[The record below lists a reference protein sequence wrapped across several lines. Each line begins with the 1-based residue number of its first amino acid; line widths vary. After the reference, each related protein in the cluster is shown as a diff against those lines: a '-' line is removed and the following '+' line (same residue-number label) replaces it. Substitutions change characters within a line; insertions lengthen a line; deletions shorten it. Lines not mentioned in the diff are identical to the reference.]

1 VVDAACYGRHVEPVE
16 LARLEHEN
24 MIEALALASAN
35 AEDALVRHAD
45 GVALIITGLPIR
57 LFNQVIVERDDADP
71 DAVAAAV
78 ATTRAR
84 GDRFVVNLRVGAD
97 DRFIPVMEEHGLVR
111 LSDEPWMPG
120 MTLHPIPMD
129 GVPATRPGHDIRQVT
144 DVAGV
149 EDHIRTAAA
158 GFEMPESILR
168 GIISPAMAVRP
179 GVAVYVGYTDGEAV
193 STGLGVRTG
202 RTIGVYN
209 IATAPAARRHGHG
222 AAMSTRIA
230 VDAAAAGCDVAI
242 LQASDMG
249 FPIYERLG
257 YRTVVEYMGY
267 VDRAS
272 LAPASPAPPDD

>member
-1 VVDAACYGRHVEPVE
+1 
-16 LARLEHEN
+16 
-24 MIEALALASAN
+24 
-35 AEDALVRHAD
+35 
-45 GVALIITGLPIR
+45 
-57 LFNQVIVERDDADP
+57 
-71 DAVAAAV
+71 
-78 ATTRAR
+78 
-84 GDRFVVNLRVGAD
+84 
-97 DRFIPVMEEHGLVR
+97 
-111 LSDEPWMPG
+111 
-120 MTLHPIPMD
+120 
-129 GVPATRPGHDIRQVT
+129 
-144 DVAGV
+144 
-149 EDHIRTAAA
+149 
-158 GFEMPESILR
+158 
-168 GIISPAMAVRP
+168 
-179 GVAVYVGYTDGEAV
+179 
-193 STGLGVRTG
+193 VRTG